1 MSTNVYDFTTKNEK
15 ALFAISNYCYWCEN
29 SIIIE
34 MTYRQHKAYI
44 EKTALVQ
51 DIFPHISKEERE
63 MLITGT
69 HPKCWDEM
77 LLENYTEEEEV

>member
-1 MSTNVYDFTTKNEK
+1 MSTNIYDFTTKNEK
-15 ALFAISNYCYWCEN
+15 AFFAISNYCYWCKN

-44 EKTALVQ
+44 EKTAYVQ
-51 DIFPHISKEERE
+51 DIFPHISKEECE